1 MSGRSVSMPHAL
13 KTILIYSASMTD
25 YTASMS
31 GRSVSMAAYSESTP
45 HVLKSILI
53 YNASKPTYSV
63 SASGYSVLINIQ
75 AVSMAGN

>member
-1 MSGRSVSMPHAL
+1 
-13 KTILIYSASMTD
+13 
-25 YTASMS
+25 MS

-53 YNASKPTYSV
+53 YNASKPTYIA
-63 SASGYSVLINIQ
+63 SASACIVSMNIQ

>member
-1 MSGRSVSMPHAL
+1 MAAYSASMPHAL

-31 GRSVSMAAYSESTP
+31 GRSVSMAAYSASTP

-53 YNASKPTYSV
+53 YNASKPTYIA
-63 SASGYSVLINIQ
+63 SASACIVSMNIQ